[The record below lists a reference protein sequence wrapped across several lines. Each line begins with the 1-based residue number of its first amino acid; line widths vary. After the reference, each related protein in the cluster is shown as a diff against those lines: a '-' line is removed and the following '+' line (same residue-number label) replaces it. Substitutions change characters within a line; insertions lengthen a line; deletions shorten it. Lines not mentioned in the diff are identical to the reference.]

1 MRRLAL
7 AAVVAAFALAANTS
21 VTFAKDLPAGGLTR
35 QEVLDWLVKHG
46 QKAKLD
52 YDTVAKDS
60 TVTVTSDD
68 GTWSVYFYNCSG
80 ERCKSLQY
88 AAGWNSASVSV
99 AQVNDWNNNRRF
111 LRAYKT
117 PSDAVF
123 AEYDV
128 DINSG
133 TWGAL
138 DYSLERWNKQLGVFR
153 TFLKTGSVPDN

>member
-1 MRRLAL
+1 MRNLGR
-7 AAVVAAFALAANTS
+7 AVLVAAFALAASPS
-21 VTFAKDLPAGGLTR
+21 VSSAKDLPAGGLTR
-35 QEVLDWLVKHG
+35 QEVVDWLVKHG

-60 TVTVTSDD
+60 TVTVTSAD
-68 GTWSVYFYNCSG
+68 GTWSMYFYNCSG

-88 AAGWNSASVSV
+88 AAGWSSAPPTV

-111 LRAYKT
+111 LRAYRT

-123 AEYDV
+123 AEYDL

-138 DYSLERWNKQLGVFR
+138 DYSLERWNKQLAVFR
-153 TFLKTGSVPDN
+153 TFMKTGTVPSN